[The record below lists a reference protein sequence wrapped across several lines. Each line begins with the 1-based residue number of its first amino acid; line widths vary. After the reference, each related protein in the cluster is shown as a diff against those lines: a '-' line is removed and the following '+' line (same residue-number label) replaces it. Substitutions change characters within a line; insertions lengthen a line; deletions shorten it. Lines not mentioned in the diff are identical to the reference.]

1 MRVVPDAEF
10 QKIAEVS
17 TVDRINIRATFSKL
31 DRAKYISH
39 LDLNRTMQRALKRAG
54 IPVWYTEG
62 FNPHAYIM
70 FPLALSLGVESKCEI
85 MDIGIT
91 EEISFDEIKKQ
102 LNDVLPE
109 GLKIYNVALQEK
121 KHTEIA
127 FSEYKISLCSEYN
140 GTEFSD
146 KLDDFLNLEKIEIE
160 KKTKKK
166 GISLIDIK
174 PYINLISKNIIG
186 DTLTIELRLPAGT
199 QTNINPSLML
209 DAFEA
214 YIEKPF
220 EIKSIERSK
229 ILCADGQ
236 LFS

>member
-1 MRVVPDAEF
+1 M
-10 QKIAEVS
+10 
-17 TVDRINIRATFSKL
+17 DRLNIRVIFSKL

-91 EEISFDEIKKQ
+91 EEISFDEIKKR

-127 FSEYKISLCSEYN
+127 YSEYKISLHSDYN
-140 GTEFSD
+140 GTELSEKFD
-146 KLDDFLNLEKIEIE
+146 NFLNHEKIEIE

-174 PYINLISKNIIG
+174 PYINLISKNISG
-186 DTLTIELRLPAGT
+186 DTLIIELRLPAGT
-199 QTNINPSLML
+199 QTNINPSLVL
-209 DAFEA
+209 DAFED
-214 YIEKPF
+214 YIKKHL
-220 EIKSIERSK
+220 EIMSIERTK
-229 ILCADGQ
+229 ILCSDGD

>member
-1 MRVVPDAEF
+1 M
-10 QKIAEVS
+10 
-17 TVDRINIRATFSKL
+17 DRINIRATFSKL

-91 EEISFDEIKKQ
+91 EEISFDEIKKR

-109 GLKIYNVALQEK
+109 GLKIYNVAFQEK

-127 FSEYKISLCSEYN
+127 FSEYKISLSSEYN
-140 GTEFSD
+140 GTDFCEKFD
-146 KLDDFLNLEKIEIE
+146 AFLNLEKIEIE

-174 PYINLISKNIIG
+174 PLINRISKNISD
-186 DTLTIELRLPAGT
+186 DTLIIELRLPAGT
-199 QTNINPSLML
+199 QININPSLVL
-209 DAFEA
+209 DAFQA
-214 YIEKPF
+214 YIEKPV
-220 EIKSIERSK
+220 EIISIERTK
-229 ILCADGQ
+229 ILCSDGQ